1 MSTWAILALVVVFLV
16 MLRIP
21 AALAILQTFVTLL
34 IAPASIML
42 RRRQLLPTPYQLVT
56 PEQLAAWPGVP
67 AAMRTKLADWS
78 RQCQDLGFDDG
89 GTWISCVPQGA
100 VQLSAVVVHPATHT
114 VGVITGIAERNAIH
128 VISLSLMTRRGETV
142 MATSCADW
150 PTPLAG
156 LIELP
161 ERWFMPSLRS
171 PALLWEAHQA
181 RLARETR
188 PAAPPQDPALP
199 WGTLLDA
206 ERAAFIAHYTAAGL
220 MRPPRPPKAGRWTL
234 RGAFALIRPGLWPW
248 KQASS
253 RRLLAAEKQRLTEL
267 DRTDLLDR
275 ATRELPSATEPP
287 RLTSQLEGHYADDRG
302 TMRRVKPPALPP
314 TDDRARDR
322 RLWLLQRWATESLT
336 PHQGMVGPIV
346 GLGVF
351 GIFAIALIPG
361 EFWPL
366 RIIAG
371 LLVVGLLITIA
382 RARGINAPGIAPV
395 EVARARLLARG
406 VCPCCL
412 YSLAGLKPEP
422 DGCTTCPECGS
433 GWRADRII
441 ECIRYGDSAAADE
454 VRSTQRRL
462 TRISLAIPGR
472 PRQPAWRDDR
482 GTRCVL
488 TDPSLIVEL
497 TIGDLPGPTSP
508 MATAIHQAATALS
521 YRNAVAEAEAHE
533 QKPRSRPARLLRRY
547 SIEAALLA
555 AVALD
560 VMWVTIWHPQADA
573 ITAALILAGIAALAL
588 VTSPLWR
595 RWLHLPKPAQIRR
608 ILLRHKLC
616 PVCTTPLGHKPPQA
630 DGCTVCSCGAAWK
643 LEPSASAQPV

>member
-1 MSTWAILALVVVFLV
+1 MSTWAILALIVLFFV
-16 MLRIP
+16 MLRVP

-42 RRRQLLPTPYQLVT
+42 RRRQLLPSPYQLVT

-89 GTWISCVPQGA
+89 GFWLSSVPQGA
-100 VQLSAVVVHPATHT
+100 VQLSAVVLHPATHT
-114 VGVITGIAERNAIH
+114 IGVITGIAERNAIH

-181 RLARETR
+181 RLARDTR
-188 PAAPPQDPALP
+188 PAASPQDSALP

-206 ERAAFIAHYTAAGL
+206 ERDAFTARYTAAGL
-220 MRPPRPPKAGRWTL
+220 MRPARPPHAGRWTL
-234 RGAFALIRPGLWPW
+234 RGAFALIQPGLWPW

-253 RRLLAAEKQRLTEL
+253 RRLLAAEKQRLAEL
-267 DRTDLLDR
+267 GRAELLDL
-275 ATRELPSATEPP
+275 AARELASATEPA

-302 TMRRVKPPALPP
+302 TMRRVTPPALPP

-322 RLWLLQRWATESLT
+322 RLWLLQRWATESLAA
-336 PHQGMVGPIV
+336 HQSIIGPVIF
-346 GLGVF
+346 LGVL
-351 GIFAIALIPG
+351 GSFATALIPADL
-361 EFWPL
+361 WPL

-382 RARGINAPGIAPV
+382 RARGITAPGIAPV

-412 YSLAGLKPEP
+412 YSLAGLKPDP

-441 ECIRYGDSAAADE
+441 ECIRYGDSDAADK
-454 VRSTQRRL
+454 VRSSQRRL
-462 TRISLAIPGR
+462 TRTSLANPGR

-497 TIGDLPGPTSP
+497 TIGDLPGPASP
-508 MATAIHQAATALS
+508 MATSIHEAATALS
-521 YRNAVAEAEAHE
+521 YHNARAEAAAH
-533 QKPRSRPARLLRRY
+533 QPQPRSWPVRLFRTFG
-547 SIEAALLA
+547 IEGALLLPITLI
-555 AVALD
+555 VL
-560 VMWVTIWHPQADA
+560 WVSFWPPPAEI
-573 ITAALILAGIAALAL
+573 ITGALIIAGVGILTL
-588 VTSPLWR
+588 LTSPLWR
-595 RWLHLPKPAQIRR
+595 PWLHLPKPAQIRR